1 MGQRLAASTAAE
13 QVGAYLRPED
23 EMPDGRR
30 LTIASQMVSHILAQ
44 LFDGHNGN
52 ELENA
57 PVSGWKQG
65 RWNICQETVCSDR
78 PLADRFF

>member
-1 MGQRLAASTAAE
+1 MGQRLAAITAAE
-13 QVGAYLRPED
+13 RVGAYLCPD
-23 EMPDGRR
+23 HKMPDDRC
-30 LTIASQMVSHILAQ
+30 LTIAVNMASHILAQ